1 MFDRTIRSFV
11 AAVLLTATV
20 SAGAQGPRP
29 GGARG
34 EGPGGPMDGM
44 FAFEGLMGRQ
54 GGRIVAGKPFFANVT
69 VTRDQRLSNG
79 TSISNTVGGMVAR
92 NVAGSPYRRMQLPAI
107 GPLANWGS
115 GAPPE
120 FAHIRDVTANK
131 DYMLDVRNQTYRESE
146 IEQPS
151 GRDGQR
157 RRPAQGPAQG
167 QGQGPGGD
175 FNRGNLNTTS
185 EVVTYESLP
194 NVQYTKSVRTIPKG
208 RIGNSAD
215 IVITTERWFS
225 PDLQILLKQTH
236 SDPRFGTSS
245 YALSGITLTPDPAL
259 FAVPSGYTLEQNRNN
274 NRNNN
279 RRRGPGP
286 DGPPPPPP
294 QD

>member
-1 MFDRTIRSFV
+1 MFDKTIRSFV

-44 FAFEGLMGRQ
+44 FAFEGLVGRL
-54 GGRIVAGKPFFANVT
+54 GGRTVSGKPFFANVT
-69 VTRDQRLSNG
+69 ITRDQKLADG
-79 TSISNTVGGMVAR
+79 TAISNATKGVVAR
-92 NVAGSPYRRMQLPAI
+92 DVAGSTYRRMQLPAI
-107 GPLANWGS
+107 GPLANSGS
-115 GAPPE
+115 GEPPE

-131 DYMLDVRNQTYRESE
+131 NYMLNVRRQTYREAE
-146 IEQPS
+146 IRQPS
-151 GRDGQR
+151 ESDNRR
-157 RRPAQGPAQG
+157 RRPARREG
-167 QGQGPGGD
+167 QGKAPDQNP
-175 FNRGNLNTTS
+175 NRGNVNTVS

-194 NVQYTKSVRTIPKG
+194 NVQYTKSVRTIRKG
-208 RIGNSAD
+208 QIGNSAD

-236 SDPRFGTSS
+236 NDPRFGTSA
-245 YALSGITLTPDPAL
+245 YALSGITLTPDPGL
-259 FAVPSGYTLEQNRNN
+259 FAVPSGYTLEQNRDG
-274 NRNNN
+274 N

-286 DGPPPPPP
+286 GGPPPPPP